1 MTVKGARIV
10 IINCIRQV
18 RPLSDDGRILLYVCA
33 VGAYSLDNDSRW
45 TTATINAFR
54 CDFNKIYC
62 NNKNDNN
69 MDYGY
74 ASEYNIYRC
83 VYISYIL
90 LYIYDI
96 INRRTPATA
105 DVPN

>member
-1 MTVKGARIV
+1 MTVKGARI
-10 IINCIRQV
+10 IINCSGQV
-18 RPLSDDGRILLYVCA
+18 RPLSDVCV
-33 VGAYSLDNDSRW
+33 VGAYSLNNDSRW

-54 CDFNKIYC
+54 CDFIIYC

-83 VYISYIL
+83 IHI
-90 LYIYDI
+90 
-96 INRRTPATA
+96 
-105 DVPN
+105 